1 MYHIKKDRRS
11 LTSAEMLYDALTAC
25 LREKPF
31 AEISITEVTAR
42 AMVGRS
48 TFYRNFDDLTDILRW
63 KCSGQLKQVMLRYRE
78 ETSILKRPLD
88 LLEYVLDYWFEHSQ
102 ALESLSTIGRADIIY
117 DCIQEGAALV
127 RESVIEQ
134 LHFTQAEYDY
144 FLAASS
150 GIVGGIL
157 LTWLKNGRKESA
169 HELTE
174 YIRRYVRF
182 ELDDEQVL
190 RISE

>member
-1 MYHIKKDRRS
+1 
-11 LTSAEMLYDALTAC
+11 
-25 LREKPF
+25 
-31 AEISITEVTAR
+31 
-42 AMVGRS
+42 
-48 TFYRNFDDLTDILRW
+48 
-63 KCSGQLKQVMLRYRE
+63 MLRYRE

-117 DCIQEGAALV
+117 DCIQEGTALV